1 MPEIVKA
8 LVREPETVLDV
19 VSSGP
24 RACWGSGA
32 DVLACVFSCRSGTM
46 DYDLVGGEQL
56 HCHFGSI
63 LHTTGLQYR
72 DFIHISFH
80 DKVGTAAPHRFSG
93 SRGPS
98 RL

>member
-1 MPEIVKA
+1 MGARGGAGRCE
-8 LVREPETVLDV
+8 LW
-19 VSSGP
+19 SSCLPG
-24 RACWGSGA
+24 RRGGGA
-32 DVLACVFSCRSGTM
+32 DALARVFSCRSGTT

-80 DKVGTAAPHRFSG
+80 DKVSMAAPHRFSG
-93 SRGPS
+93 SQGPS